1 MKLKHLFALLVLLSI
16 PMSALQEE
24 SAADDDSDESA
35 PTAAYLNL
43 IYDKTGSLTVDMTLP
58 AQPQSW
64 DNIAQALSQMLH
76 CSVGNFRH
84 PEVSSAALK
93 YFDKLPAGQ
102 RRQRMQQFE
111 QQYALQLNGTCAASL
126 HRSGLMFD
134 DSLDSARLFRELQT
148 AGVKSLELQIVLPK
162 VPFVSVNGPPERNL
176 GELNQLFANESTA
189 SKTFALPVGQ
199 GTPPKLQISFGW
211 SRTAILRTA
220 LRALVFCLLPVFLL
234 LRARSVSLRNFHQD
248 PTGAWFAYMKMLG
261 WCTNGGMLL
270 WYLTDLGGRHQLQEI
285 LNLSLSAGPRMLAV
299 INLAVLFLPAAFI
312 YLVCIS
318 ISHRVFVEVKRARYA
333 WSQFLTEHSITLAQ
347 RMVPIACISAAIGL
361 MKDESRVAVGLMF
374 GAYLL
379 AVILNRWKLKLTKDY
394 PQIVSAG
401 ELRDR
406 VFALAQKAG
415 VTLQQ
420 VVVLPAQRMQ
430 MANAFASAANTVSF
444 TDFLLERMSKREV
457 DAISGHELTH
467 LKRSHPAKLTIAML
481 AVIFAPF
488 WMMMILAAMAGFAYG
503 LLLASGAKI
512 PPSTLSTIYRWVG
525 WLSDWGVGG
534 LISVLLGFA
543 GVYALSRRFERQ
555 ADAGA
560 VSLTGDPEAMIT
572 ALLKLSS
579 LNLMPLSWGKGTGAS
594 LTHPSTIKRVQRI
607 ATQAQ
612 ISQARVD
619 ELIGQLSIEK
629 FSAGQIQEIAD
640 QHKEG
645 EHYATQLSH
654 AEATHKVVHKMQNA
668 LVILLALLVLP
679 PALIQL
685 LVQRLHLAGPVRI
698 STYVFG
704 ILLTVAVSFLAPKL
718 LQLRG
723 LAKQKAAQ
731 LHELA
736 KEGFDLRGFEA
747 YIVGFGHGPAPR
759 IYLGN
764 YNFDTGLLL
773 LSKERLVYL
782 GRQLKFSVSRRQVQS
797 IQTGPGAPSWWPQ
810 ERIYIRWADESSGND
825 GVFNLTSLEPCSLA
839 QLDSR
844 ISELYSK
851 LLSWRVRGQAQ
862 QLPQSC
868 EALSLP
874 QIGEVTCK
882 SPRETTSLKNQF
894 AILILLSGAIW
905 GVSSGMGIHSG
916 YIWLTVLIVRIL
928 DTIPYLRYR
937 DPKQELKPRAAP
949 AKAATATAGA

>member
-1 MKLKHLFALLVLLSI
+1 MK
-16 PMSALQEE
+16 
-24 SAADDDSDESA
+24 
-35 PTAAYLNL
+35 T
-43 IYDKTGSLTVDMTLP
+43 
-58 AQPQSW
+58 
-64 DNIAQALSQMLH
+64 
-76 CSVGNFRH
+76 
-84 PEVSSAALK
+84 
-93 YFDKLPAGQ
+93 
-102 RRQRMQQFE
+102 
-111 QQYALQLNGTCAASL
+111 
-126 HRSGLMFD
+126 
-134 DSLDSARLFRELQT
+134 
-148 AGVKSLELQIVLPK
+148 
-162 VPFVSVNGPPERNL
+162 
-176 GELNQLFANESTA
+176 
-189 SKTFALPVGQ
+189 
-199 GTPPKLQISFGW
+199 
-211 SRTAILRTA
+211 
-220 LRALVFCLLPVFLL
+220 
-234 LRARSVSLRNFHQD
+234 
-248 PTGAWFAYMKMLG
+248 LG
-261 WCTNGGMLL
+261 WCTNGGLLL
-270 WYLTDLGGRHQLQEI
+270 WYLTDLGGRHQIQEI
-285 LNLSLSAGPRMLAV
+285 LNLTLSAGPRLIAI
-299 INLAVLFLPAAFI
+299 INLAVLFIPAAFI
-312 YLVCIS
+312 YLACIS
-318 ISHRVFVEVKRARYA
+318 ISHRVFVEVKRAQYT

-347 RMVPIACISAAIGL
+347 RMIPIACISAAIGL
-361 MKDESRVAVGLMF
+361 VKDESRVAVGLMF

-379 AVILNRWKLKLTKDY
+379 AVLLSRWKLKLTKNY
-394 PQIVSAG
+394 PQIMTAG

-406 VFALAQKAG
+406 VFALAKKAG

-457 DAISGHELTH
+457 DAIAGHELTH
-467 LKRSHPAKLTIAML
+467 LKRSHPAKLTLAML

-488 WMMMILAAMAGFAYG
+488 WMMMIFAAMAGFAYG
-503 LLLASGAKI
+503 LLLASGTRI
-512 PPSTLSTIYRWVG
+512 PPTTLSTIYRWIG
-525 WLSDWGVGG
+525 LLSDWGVGG
-534 LISVLLGFA
+534 LISVSLGFA

-594 LTHPSTIKRVQRI
+594 LTHPSTLKRVQRI
-607 ATQAQ
+607 AKQAQ

-619 ELIGQLSIEK
+619 ELIGQFSIEK
-629 FSAGQIQEIAD
+629 FSAGQIQEIAE

-654 AEATHKVVHKMQNA
+654 AEATHKVVHKMQNV

-685 LVQRLHLAGPVRI
+685 LVQCLHFAGPLRI
-698 STYVFG
+698 SVYVFG
-704 ILLTVAVSFLAPKL
+704 ILLTSALSFLAPKL

-731 LHELA
+731 LQELE
-736 KEGFDLRGFEA
+736 KEGIDVRQLDA
-747 YIVGFGHGPAPR
+747 CMVGFGHGPAPR

-782 GRQLKFSVSRRQVQS
+782 GRQLKFSVSRRQAQS
-797 IQTGPGAPSWWPQ
+797 IQTGPGAPNWWPQ
-810 ERIYIRWADESSGND
+810 ERIYIRWSDETSASEGI
-825 GVFNLTSLEPCSLA
+825 FNLTSLEPCSLS

-844 ISELYSK
+844 IRELYSK

-862 QLPQSC
+862 QLPQNC
-868 EALSLP
+868 EAVPLP

-894 AILILLSGAIW
+894 AMLILLSGAIW
-905 GVSSGMGIHSG
+905 GVSSGMGVHSG
-916 YIWLTVLIVRIL
+916 YIWLTVLLARIF

-937 DPKQELKPRAAP
+937 DPKQEAKAHAVA